1 MIKDVHGDVYERVMA
16 GEAVKV
22 RKSVKPVYEFLR
34 SEYQNYLSHGIESV
48 ALEFTPTPNPLKEKY
63 ELI

>member
-1 MIKDVHGDVYERVMA
+1 VYDRVAA

-22 RKSVKPVYEFLR
+22 RKSVKPVYDFLR
-34 SEYQNYLSHGIESV
+34 SEYQNYLSHGIDSV
-48 ALEFTPTPNPLKEKY
+48 ALEFAQTVNPLKEKY